1 MDLFNYLSLYYII
14 VSIRIKTR
22 MALAHRGSWNHV
34 YINLKIPGVLALVTT
49 YFLLRGYRTF
59 SKIIWYK
66 LHRIYTFVKETQLF
80 PQIFMWEADFKFPA
94 IISHMSSSLFL
105 CFNFNIFSWRSN
117 IFERHIFL
125 IKCRGMTDNILWGTL
140 CDFEGFQVSQF
151 WLCIFGFL
159 GILNL

>member
-1 MDLFNYLSLYYII
+1 MTFCLYQSTPFWCALFS
-14 VSIRIKTR
+14 VC
-22 MALAHRGSWNHV
+22 
-34 YINLKIPGVLALVTT
+34 INPHLPGVLSLAAVHSLIK
-49 YFLLRGYRTF
+49 GYKTF
-59 SKIIWYK
+59 SEIIWSK
-66 LHRIYTFVKETQLF
+66 LQRIYTFVKETQLF

-125 IKCRGMTDNILWGTL
+125 IKCKGMTDNILRGTL

-159 GILNL
+159 RILNL